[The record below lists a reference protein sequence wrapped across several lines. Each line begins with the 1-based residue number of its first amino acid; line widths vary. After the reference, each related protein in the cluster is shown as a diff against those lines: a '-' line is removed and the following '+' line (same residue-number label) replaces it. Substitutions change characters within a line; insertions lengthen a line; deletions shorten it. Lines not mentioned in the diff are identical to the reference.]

1 MQAAHADEVA
11 KLKAQLEQAQAAA
24 LHAQHS
30 LDHERVAARSVQQAA
45 VDEARSVASSE
56 ASAQAAAQLEA
67 AQAQLADAQATTTA
81 TQAQLAAARAAA
93 DSARAAA
100 TAAERKAAAAAEAA
114 HAEASNSADA
124 LRQEHAA
131 ALEQVQQA
139 FATSVSAQRVAA
151 LEYHGQW
158 LAKRVAQL
166 VQVCDAL
173 RGQLAAKL
181 GVPPTAV
188 DMQQLAQQASSTP
201 SGAAS
206 QPRRGKRQHNSRGGG
221 KQRSGSKTQRANGST
236 PYASSPE
243 EWLAYVEWGGGAP
256 GAHAAN
262 PALPALS
269 PTPQPPSMLP
279 AAPAALPITY
289 YTTRHGGVE
298 RKVPCPP
305 STCNPAIAPR
315 PGSLDAASAAAALAD
330 AYPLA

>member
-1 MQAAHADEVA
+1 MQAAHADEMT

-24 LHAQHS
+24 ARAQHS
-30 LDHERVAARSVQQAA
+30 LDHERVAARTVQQAA

-56 ASAQAAAQLEA
+56 ASAEAAAQLEA
-67 AQAQLADAQATTTA
+67 AQAQLADAQATA
-81 TQAQLAAARAAA
+81 AAMQAQLAAARAAA
-93 DSARAAA
+93 DNARAAA
-100 TAAERKAAAAAEAA
+100 TDAERKAAAAAEAA
-114 HAEASNSADA
+114 HAEASNNSDA

-139 FATSVSAQRVAA
+139 FATSMSAQRVAA

-188 DMQQLAQQASSTP
+188 DMHQLAQQPSTAP
-201 SGAAS
+201 SGTAS
-206 QPRRGKRQHNSRGGG
+206 QPRRGKRQPTRGGS
-221 KQRSGSKTQRANGST
+221 KQRGGPKAQRASGGA
-236 PYASSPE
+236 PHASSPE

-262 PALPALS
+262 PALPRLS
-269 PTPQPPSMLP
+269 TPQPAGMLP
-279 AAPAALPITY
+279 AAPTALPITY

-298 RKVPCPP
+298 RKVPNPP
-305 STCNPAIAPR
+305 ATRNPAIAPR